1 MFHNILKRKNA
12 FLECKN
18 KTTKKSKNWDFFK
31 GFSPW
36 SWSKFGNVDIF

>member
-18 KTTKKSKNWDFFK
+18 KKAKQSFT
-31 GFSPW
+31 
-36 SWSKFGNVDIF
+36 IFLKY

>member
-18 KTTKKSKNWDFFK
+18 KKAKQSFHDFLE
-31 GFSPW
+31 
-36 SWSKFGNVDIF
+36 IL